1 MVTWDG
7 DIPRNA
13 GSGQAAGGRRTLRH
27 CCGRGQAPRPL
38 NSRTGAGNTE
48 AGNPS
53 RGQRSL
59 EAPDVRIKVAQN
71 TDPGLAETA
80 SRLRRKSR
88 IDEDSGDVGAPAPAG
103 RAAAAHWGPPG
114 AQMDQSEAGTEE
126 LAAMSAL
133 MSSQHLSRLRVHL
146 PSLAHYTKVMI
157 GLLFI
162 TFNSRFV
169 LASFFSEEIFE
180 LSSLTRL

>member
-1 MVTWDG
+1 MMVTWDG

-59 EAPDVRIKVAQN
+59 EAPGVRIKVAQN

-103 RAAAAHWGPPG
+103 RAGQQLHTGDRRGHKWTNQRPAQKSWRQCRHSCPASISPG
-114 AQMDQSEAGTEE
+114 SGCI
-126 LAAMSAL
+126 S
-133 MSSQHLSRLRVHL
+133 HLS
-146 PSLAHYTKVMI
+146 
-157 GLLFI
+157 
-162 TFNSRFV
+162 
-169 LASFFSEEIFE
+169 
-180 LSSLTRL
+180 LTTRKS